1 MLSEVIYNG
10 VMGNL
15 EEHSAKRTRITK
27 LQKAVLSGVATAG
40 ILSIALLAPNAIRYL
55 RPLMKKMDRSRQNS
69 IQRARHLLVDK
80 KLLAYIPNKP
90 GFLQMTDKGNALMA
104 RLNNTNY
111 PLKKPKRWDG
121 KWRVLIFDIT
131 EKRRRT
137 RVQLRLTLQ
146 SFGFIRLQDSVW
158 VYPYPCEELV
168 TLLKA
173 DLKIGYALLYL
184 IVEEMEGDKHLRK
197 IFNLPDNPA

>member
-1 MLSEVIYNG
+1 
-10 VMGNL
+10 MGNL

-104 RLNNTNY
+104 RLNNTNC
-111 PLKKPKRWDG
+111 PLKKPKRCDG

-197 IFNLPDNPA
+197 IFNLSDNPA